1 MIRAGIILCGG
12 KSTRMGLCKAMLPF
26 GNELMLQRVVR
37 ILSSVVGPLVVVAA
51 QEQLLP
57 QLDPKVQVAR
67 DRRQGC
73 GPLEG
78 LAVGLEVLQEKA
90 DAAYVTACD
99 MPLLQPEFVE
109 RLFTLMG
116 DYRVAV
122 PREEQFYHPLSA
134 VFHPN
139 VLPEVEQLIA
149 DGRMRTASLFDA
161 VATRNVS
168 PDEWEDVDPES
179 KSLRNLNEWK
189 DYLATLREAGFTPPD
204 NILEALA
211 DVSGNRYPP

>member
-1 MIRAGIILCGG
+1 
-12 KSTRMGLCKAMLPF
+12 MGLSKAMLPF

-51 QEQLLP
+51 QEQQLP
-57 QLDPKVQVAR
+57 QLGPEVQVAR

-78 LAVGLEVLQEKA
+78 LAVGLEALQEKA

-99 MPLLQPEFVE
+99 VPLLQREFVE
-109 RLFTLMG
+109 RLFILIG
-116 DYRVAV
+116 DCSVAV
-122 PREEQFYHPLSA
+122 PREGSFYHPLSA
-134 VFHPN
+134 VFHLN

-149 DGRMRTASLFDA
+149 DGRMRTAFLFDA
-161 VATRNVS
+161 VATRDVS
-168 PDEWEDVDPES
+168 PDEWQDVDPES
-179 KSLRNLNEWK
+179 KSLRNLNDPK
-189 DYLATLREAGFTPPD
+189 DYLAALREAGFTPPD

-211 DVSGNRYPP
+211 DASGNRPSP